1 MTLEVRDLMIDV
13 LPETGGH
20 VLALGDCQ
28 PVTVP
33 PKPAPPHPKPP
44 KKPGCEPVSVGG
56 GPGSFTMAST
66 ELAALEVLR
75 QELRQALHP

>member
-13 LPETGGH
+13 LPETDGY
-20 VLALGDCQ
+20 VMELGPCQ

-33 PKPAPPHPKPP
+33 PEPKPHPKPP
-44 KKPGCEPVSVGG
+44 KRPGCEPDSVGG
-56 GPGSFTMAST
+56 PGGFTTAGT